1 MRSYFKQTCQ
11 AVRCNTTTN
20 TNRPIVCAC
29 DQEATGE
36 EEIHAGQP
44 AGVFG
49 GVKGR
54 MMRHVAGRVSDSLQI
69 ESASGTGCEGV

>member
-1 MRSYFKQTCQ
+1 ML
-11 AVRCNTTTN
+11 APLPWPA
-20 TNRPIVCAC
+20 RP
-29 DQEATGE
+29 
-36 EEIHAGQP
+36 AGSGSQP